1 MLIDLTHNLPFTK
14 SELLQLAF
22 FYVKRAMAQ
31 TDVVQNI
38 EKLLQPLLSAFGVE
52 LVDLEYKREGR
63 QMMLRLYL
71 DKPGGITLD
80 DCAEVSREFSTILD
94 VEDCIPGEYT
104 LEVSSPGLNRPLK
117 KQGDFERAVGKLVKV
132 RTFAQVADE
141 QGNLRK
147 TFLGTLQ
154 GLEGDAV
161 VVLLTEGQRAVIPF
175 NQVAKANLEF
185 EF

>member
-1 MLIDLTHNLPFTK
+1 
-14 SELLQLAF
+14 
-22 FYVKRAMAQ
+22 MAQ
-31 TDVVQNI
+31 TDVVTKI
-38 EKLLQPLLSAFGVE
+38 EDLIQPLLTAFGVE
-52 LVDLEYKREGR
+52 LVDIEYKREGR

-80 DCAEVSREFSTILD
+80 DCAEVSRELSTILD
-94 VEDCIPGEYT
+94 VEDCIPVEYT

-117 KQGDFERAVGKLVKV
+117 KTSDYLRVIGKLVKIK
-132 RTFAQVADE
+132 TFAQVADE

>member
-1 MLIDLTHNLPFTK
+1 
-14 SELLQLAF
+14 
-22 FYVKRAMAQ
+22 MAQ
-31 TDVVQNI
+31 IDVVQNI
-38 EKLLQPLLSAFGVE
+38 EKLIQPLLNSLGVE

-63 QMMLRLYL
+63 QMVLRLYL
-71 DKPGGITLD
+71 DRPGGITLD

-117 KQGDFERAVGKLVKV
+117 KRSDFERAIGRLVKV
-132 RTFAQVADE
+132 KTFAQVADE
-141 QGNLRK
+141 KGNLRK

-161 VVLLTEGQRAVIPF
+161 AIQLTEGQRALIPF
-175 NQVAKANLEF
+175 DQVAKANLEF

>member
-1 MLIDLTHNLPFTK
+1 
-14 SELLQLAF
+14 
-22 FYVKRAMAQ
+22 MAQ

-38 EKLLQPLLSAFGVE
+38 EQLVEPLLSAFGVE
-52 LVDLEYKREGR
+52 LVDIEYKKEGR
-63 QMMLRLYL
+63 QMVLRLYL

-80 DCAEVSREFSTILD
+80 DCAEVSRELSTILD

-117 KQGDFERAVGKLVKV
+117 KPSDFEHAIGKLVKV
-132 RTFAQVADE
+132 KTFAQVADDK
-141 QGNLRK
+141 GNLRK

-154 GLEGDAV
+154 GVGEDAV

-185 EF
+185 EFN

>member
-1 MLIDLTHNLPFTK
+1 MDVAQKVEELI
-14 SELLQLAF
+14 
-22 FYVKRAMAQ
+22 
-31 TDVVQNI
+31 
-38 EKLLQPLLSAFGVE
+38 QPLLGAFGVE

-63 QMMLRLYL
+63 QMVLRLYL

-117 KQGDFERAVGKLVKV
+117 KHSDYEKAVGRLVKV
-132 RTFAQVADE
+132 KTFAQVADE
-141 QGNLRK
+141 KGNLRK

-154 GLEGDAV
+154 GIEGDAV
-161 VVLLTEGQRAVIPF
+161 VILLTEGQRAVIPLT
-175 NQVAKANLEF
+175 QVAKAHLEF